1 MPLKEKIYAGLGKIK
16 ADHMLK
22 NARILNIN
30 TKEIMEGDLAIKG
43 GFIAGMGDVGELIGP
58 ATKIIDVGERYVSPG
73 LIDGHVHFESSMV
86 TLTQFARISLA
97 HGTTTII
104 IDPHEIANIL
114 GRKGIELVLRE
125 AEKLPLNVFLAIPS
139 CVPASPLET
148 SGGKI
153 GLEEVKP
160 LLGRK
165 HIIGLGEM
173 MDYPG
178 VFQGNP
184 EKISMIKET
193 LERGLLVDGHC
204 PEITGTRLFGCLGA
218 GISSDHESIS
228 YEEALE
234 KARLG
239 MKVMLREGS
248 AARCLDDFIPKLL
261 KADISLE
268 NFFFVSDDNSPEDL
282 VRGYMDAIVRKSIF
296 LGLSPLQAVSMAT
309 INTARHY
316 HIDSLIGSISV
327 GRRADV
333 IILDDL
339 EEFRIN
345 RVIVGGSQPRVEET
359 SYPKYVY
366 KTIKYPKT
374 EPRDL
379 WIKSRYKKVRV
390 HVIEIVPGKII
401 TERSI
406 EELEVG
412 GDSVQPDLRR
422 DVLLV
427 AVIERHGKGGNIGRG
442 FVRGFKLR
450 EGAFAQSI
458 AHDSHNVIIVGTNYE
473 DMAICANKIKEI
485 QGGIAL
491 ANSKTLDYLPLPF
504 AGILSIKTVEEVS
517 AKLEELH
524 TKIKEMG
531 CRLEAPFH
539 TLSFLAL
546 SVIPKIKITDKGIV
560 DVEEFRIIRP
570 IIGPAK

>member
-1 MPLKEKIYAGLGKIK
+1 MLLKEKIYAGLGKIK
-16 ADHMLK
+16 ADHILK
-22 NARILNIN
+22 NARILNVN
-30 TKEIMEGDLAIKG
+30 TREIIEGDLAIKA
-43 GFIAGMGDVGELIGP
+43 GFIAGMGDVGELVGP
-58 ATKIIDVGERYVSPG
+58 GTKIIDVGERYVSPG

-86 TLTQFARISLA
+86 TLTQFARLSLA

-125 AEKLPLNVFLAIPS
+125 ASKLPLNVFLAISS

-153 GLEEVKP
+153 GLEEVKS

-165 HIIGLGEM
+165 HIVGLGEV

-204 PEITGTRLFGCLGA
+204 PEITGTGLFGCLGA
-218 GISSDHESIS
+218 GISSDHESVS

-282 VRGYMDAIVRKSIF
+282 VRGYMDAILRKSIS
-296 LGLSPLQAVSMAT
+296 LGLSPIQAISMAT
-309 INTARHY
+309 LNTAKHY
-316 HIDSLIGSISV
+316 HIDSLVGSISV
-327 GRRADV
+327 GRRAD
-333 IILDDL
+333 IIVLDDL
-339 EEFRIN
+339 EEFRIS
-345 RVIVGGSQPRVEET
+345 RVIVGGNQPRIRET
-359 SYPKYVY
+359 AYPKYVF
-366 KTIKYPKT
+366 KTIRYSKI
-374 EPRDL
+374 EPGDL
-379 WIKSRYKKVRV
+379 SIKSRYKRVKVP
-390 HVIEIVPGKII
+390 VIEIVPGKII

-406 EELEVG
+406 EELEVRENL
-412 GDSVQPDLRR
+412 VQPDLKE
-422 DVLLV
+422 DILPI
-427 AVIERHGKGGNIGRG
+427 AVIERHGKGGNIGKG

-450 EGAFAQSI
+450 EGALAQSI

-473 DMAICANKIKEI
+473 DMASCANKIKEM
-485 QGGIAL
+485 QGGIVL
-491 ANSKTLDYLPLPF
+491 ARNKTLDYLSLPF
-504 AGILSIKTVEEVS
+504 AGILSPKSVEEVG
-517 AKLEELH
+517 AELEELH
-524 TKIKEMG
+524 RKIREMG

-539 TLSFLAL
+539 SLSFLAL
-546 SVIPKIKITDKGIV
+546 SVIPKIKITDQGIV
-560 DVEEFRIIRP
+560 DVEKFRIIRP
-570 IIGPAK
+570 IIGHVK